1 MSIWLHYWKRNDV
14 DRFLRISNFKIDCT
28 GSDQSRFHNQY
39 KAGDIV
45 WFHSILENN
54 QHVILGR
61 LVLDQKMSKE
71 QASNHV
77 GRPFAASIKFE
88 TYWVSL
94 KPWHSIQTITITDIA
109 RQFQFEPHKPLP
121 PDYTGQHFQSIRELT
136 LADHNILQERWDAW
150 ME

>member
-14 DRFLRISNFKIDCT
+14 NRFLRLSNFKVDCT
-28 GSDQSRFHNQY
+28 GSDQPRFHNQY

-45 WFHSILENN
+45 WFHSILENK

-71 QASNHV
+71 QASIHV

-94 KPWHSIQTITITDIA
+94 KPWHPIQTITINDIA
-109 RQFQFEPHKPLP
+109 RRFQFEPNKPLP
-121 PDYTGQHFQSIRELT
+121 LDYTGQHFQAIRELT
-136 LADHNILQERWDAW
+136 LADHNIIQDRWDAW

>member
-1 MSIWLHYWKRNDV
+1 MSVWLHYWKRDDV
-14 DRFLRISNFKIDCT
+14 DRFLRLSNFKVDCT
-28 GSDQSRFHNQY
+28 GSDQMRFHNQY

-45 WFHSILENN
+45 WFHSILENK

-71 QASNHV
+71 QASSHV

-94 KPWHSIQTITITDIA
+94 KPWHPLQTIPINDIA
-109 RQFQFEPHKPLP
+109 NHFHFEPKKPLP
-121 PDYTGQHFQSIRELT
+121 PDYTGRNFQSIRELT
-136 LADHNILQERWDAW
+136 LEDHNILQERWDVW